1 MRKRNRI
8 YAVALAAV
16 ILLLLLFTYISTQ
29 VYRRSLPVVETENI
43 QPGTVKRTYTM
54 NGAIRYLTAQEI
66 SFPFPVIVTETCME
80 AGMTVGEGMAVL
92 RLDTEYLEIE
102 QIRLMLALEE
112 LLAREEAEPDDEK
125 RKLLAYERKKKEE
138 AADCLEEL
146 LEAGGILY
154 TSCQGEVRAV
164 NTKEGAEEPADKL
177 LVSICDRRGG
187 AEITWGMEEE
197 GILFERF
204 YADLR
209 MTDGHNSFTDT
220 AVFSDVTRS
229 YDVKTNRV
237 YYRAIVPE
245 TKSMLSMHDEE
256 PLTVT
261 AYYVSDV
268 YAALLPAS
276 AVQFEADGTA
286 CVYELKSREKS
297 FGTEYYV
304 RKQTIEVSDRD
315 ISHIATRNSLKDS
328 RIVVNSSR
336 EICDRE
342 IVWAEDNGS

>member
-1 MRKRNRI
+1 MKKRNRV
-8 YAVALAAV
+8 YVGALAGV
-16 ILLLLLFTYISTQ
+16 LVLLLLFTYISMQ
-29 VYRRSLPVVETENI
+29 VYRRSLPVVETEDI

-54 NGAIRYLTAQEI
+54 NGVLRYLSAQEVI
-66 SFPFPVIVTETCME
+66 LPFPVIVSELCVE
-80 AGMTVGEGMAVL
+80 AGMAVGEGMAVL

-102 QIRLMLALEE
+102 QIRLSIAIEE
-112 LLAREEAEPDDEK
+112 MLAREEAETDEEK
-125 RKLLAYERKKKEE
+125 RKLLTYDRKKKE
-138 AADCLEEL
+138 AAAGRLEEL
-146 LEAGGILY
+146 LEADGVLY
-154 TSCQGEVRAV
+154 ASCQGEVRAI
-164 NTKEGAEEPADKL
+164 NTKEGAEESADKL

-187 AEITWGMEEE
+187 AELTWGMEEE
-197 GILFERF
+197 GILFDRF
-204 YADLR
+204 YVDLR

-220 AVFSDVTRS
+220 AVLSDVTRS

-237 YYRAIVPE
+237 YYRAAVPE
-245 TKSMLSMHDEE
+245 TGNMLSMHDEE

-261 AYYVSDV
+261 AYYVSEV

-276 AVQFEADGTA
+276 AVRFEADGTA

-315 ISHIATRNSLKDS
+315 AGHIATRSSLKDS

-336 EICDRE
+336 EIGDRE
-342 IVWAEDNGS
+342 IVWVEGW